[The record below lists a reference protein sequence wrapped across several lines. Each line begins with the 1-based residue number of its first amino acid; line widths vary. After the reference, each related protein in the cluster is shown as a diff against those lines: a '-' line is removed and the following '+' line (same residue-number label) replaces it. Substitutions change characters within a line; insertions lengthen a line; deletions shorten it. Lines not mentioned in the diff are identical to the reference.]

1 MRPIFH
7 PRLVNDAY
15 GDPGLYVEFLFEKRA
30 LLFDLGELRALAPR
44 KLLRISHIFVSH
56 THMDHFA
63 GFDHLLRVCLGRDKR
78 LSLFGPPGFAAQVEH
93 KLAAYTWNLVQSY
106 PADFTVEVTEVH
118 PEGSALRAEFHCR
131 EAFQRR
137 ESETLLIKD
146 GELLDENTV
155 RVRTVFLDHKIPCLA
170 FTLEE
175 KQHVN
180 VWKNRLEEM
189 DLSVGPW
196 LHELK
201 KAVMRGAPDD
211 TLLQV
216 QWRAGDT
223 VQEKYLPLRVL
234 KENILRIVP
243 GQKITYVTDVVY
255 HAANAKKIV
264 ELARGSDYLFI
275 EATFMQQDMAH
286 ASAKYHLTAHQA
298 GTLARL
304 SGAQRVIP
312 FHFSPKYAGQAEL
325 LRQELQSAF
334 MA

>member
-1 MRPIFH
+1 MRPTFH
-7 PRLVNDAY
+7 PRLVNDAF

-44 KLLRISHIFVSH
+44 KLLRVSHVFVSH
-56 THMDHFA
+56 THMDHFT

-106 PADFTVEVTEVH
+106 PADLTVEVTEAH
-118 PEGSALRAEFHCR
+118 PEGPALKIELHCR
-131 EAFQRR
+131 EAFQRKSC
-137 ESETLLIKD
+137 EALLIKD
-146 GELLDENTV
+146 GVLLDEHTL
-155 RVRTVFLDHKIPCLA
+155 RVRAAFLDHKIPCLA

-180 VWKNRLEEM
+180 IWKNRLEEM
-189 DLSVGPW
+189 GLPVGPW

-201 KAVMRGAPDD
+201 QAVMQGAPDD
-211 TLLQV
+211 TLFKVRQ
-216 QWRAGDT
+216 RMGDM
-223 VQEKYLPLRVL
+223 VQEKSFPLRAL

-243 GQKITYVTDVVY
+243 GQKITYVTDVIY

-264 ELARGSDYLFI
+264 DLAHDSDYLFI
-275 EATFMQQDMAH
+275 EATFLQQDAAH
-286 ASAKYHLTAHQA
+286 AAAKYHLTAHQA

-312 FHFSPKYAGQAEL
+312 FHFSPKYAGQEEL
-325 LRQELQSAF
+325 LKQELQSALS
-334 MA
+334 A